1 MLCDFS
7 TMDVSRQDRDCTSLS
22 DLDLVRV
29 IQSGGNAAFYRAAA
43 EELFARYRKR
53 VYLLCYR
60 YVKSHERALDVSQDV
75 LLRAYERLD
84 SFDGRSE
91 FSCWLFAI
99 ARNRCL
105 NVLRSVSLWHDDGND
120 PELMPDSGAGPDR
133 QVEEQEDEERI
144 LGMIRTVLDPIEQR
158 ALWLRCFEKVPVDE
172 ITELLG
178 IKAAS
183 GARAVLQKARRKLR
197 AAMGEG

>member
-1 MLCDFS
+1 MN
-7 TMDVSRQDRDCTSLS
+7 VSRDNRDCTSLP
-22 DLDLVRV
+22 DLDLVQA
-29 IQSGGNAAFYRAAA
+29 IQAGGNAAFCRAAA

-84 SFDGRSE
+84 SFDARSE

-120 PELMPDSGAGPDR
+120 PELVPDSGARPDR
-133 QVEEQEDEERI
+133 QIEEKEEEERI
-144 LGMIRTVLDPIEQR
+144 LELIRNALDPVEQK

-178 IKAAS
+178 IEAAS